1 MPADARHSI
10 CTTFELTLLQPTLS
24 QRLTIPTPP
33 FGTLRDRPG
42 AGEVSPCVAD
52 ERKIMANSKN
62 GDSVLDASYEAV
74 KVELENTERDVV
86 KLRERTDKLRTAIDA
101 LAELLPSKN

>member
-1 MPADARHSI
+1 
-10 CTTFELTLLQPTLS
+10 
-24 QRLTIPTPP
+24 
-33 FGTLRDRPG
+33 
-42 AGEVSPCVAD
+42 
-52 ERKIMANSKN
+52 MANSKN

-101 LAELLPSKN
+101 LSELLPSKN